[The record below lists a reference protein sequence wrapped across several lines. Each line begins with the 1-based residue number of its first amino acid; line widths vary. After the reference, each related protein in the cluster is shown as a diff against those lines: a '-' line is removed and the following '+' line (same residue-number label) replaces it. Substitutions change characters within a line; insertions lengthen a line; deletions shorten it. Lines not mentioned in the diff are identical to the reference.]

1 MTATPIG
8 EAKKKR
14 LVSVDVMRGLA
25 VGWMIL
31 TNNPGDYMHVF
42 REMVHAKW
50 NGWTA
55 TDFVFPTFLFLVG
68 VSAALAINKDKVKA
82 GEIPH
87 FWRKTFKRTAILFA
101 LGLFE
106 NAFPHFDLHHLRIPG
121 VLQRIAIVY
130 LAVVWL
136 NLKLSN
142 KGVLTLVAVILIGY
156 CALLKDVPVPGY
168 GAPSLDTAVNLE
180 GWLDQKVLHGHIWEY
195 DTNWDPEGIL
205 STFPAIAMGLIG
217 LLCGRWLRSGDE
229 TQAGLFFLYGFF
241 MHIGGLIWNIRFP
254 INKNLFTSSFTLF
267 VGGAATMLLVLLHY
281 RLDVEGKTRFT
292 KPFLALG
299 TNSLTIYVAS
309 EIISVLLFMIKVPV
323 PGGHSK
329 CLHFFLY
336 DIFFEFW
343 KHHYVA
349 SLAWSLSFL
358 GVLLIPT
365 WIMYK
370 RGIVIK
376 I

>member
-1 MTATPIG
+1 MA
-8 EAKKKR
+8 EAKKPR

-31 TNNPGDYMHVF
+31 ANNPGDYMHVF

-50 NGWTA
+50 DGWTA

-68 VSAALAINKDKVKA
+68 VSAALAVNKDKVRA

-87 FWRKTFKRTAILFA
+87 FWPKTFKRSAILFG

-106 NAFPHFDLHHLRIPG
+106 NAFPYFDLHHLRIPG
-121 VLQRIAIVY
+121 VLQRIALVY
-130 LAVVWL
+130 LAVVFL
-136 NLKLSN
+136 HLHLGN
-142 KGVLTLVAVILIGY
+142 KGVMRAILVILVGY
-156 CALLKDVPVPGY
+156 CILLKYVPVPGY
-168 GAPSLDTAVNLE
+168 GAPSLTGDINLE
-180 GWLDQKVLHGHIWEY
+180 GWLDRKILRGHIWEY

-217 LLCGRWLRSGDE
+217 VMCGRWLRSGDE
-229 TQAGLFFLYGFF
+229 KQAGLVFLYGFL
-241 MHIGGLIWNIRFP
+241 MHVTGLAWNMRFP
-254 INKNLFTSSFTLF
+254 INKNLFTSSFALF
-267 VGGAATMLLVLLHY
+267 VGGAAVMLLVLLHY
-281 RLDVEGKTRFT
+281 RLDIQAKTRFT

-299 TNSLTIYVAS
+299 TNSLAIYVAS
-309 EIISVLLFMIKVPV
+309 EIIAVILFLIKVPL
-323 PGGHSK
+323 PNADPK

-336 DIFFEFW
+336 DIFFAFW
-343 KHHYVA
+343 KHHYAA

-358 GVLLIPT
+358 AMLLVPT
-365 WIMYK
+365 WVMYK
-370 RGIVIK
+370 RGVVIK